1 MLFLIVD
8 DHAVLRKGLSALLGQ
23 AKPDSVVL
31 EASEGAQGL
40 ELARLHPNLDVVF
53 LDLKMPGLGGVPA
66 IEAFGAQHPDLP
78 LIVLSSSED
87 PHDVRRAISA
97 GALGYIPKSANANTL
112 VAALEMVL
120 QGQIYLP
127 PLLLNEQQ
135 VAASAVEMAPARR
148 ASGLLTE
155 RQIEVLALIARG
167 LSNKEIARALGLSE
181 KTVKVHVGGLF
192 KALDVANRMQATNEA
207 RKLGIKL
214 EG

>member
-1 MLFLIVD
+1 MMW
-8 DHAVLRKGLSALLGQ
+8 ARRR
-23 AKPDSVVL
+23 
-31 EASEGAQGL
+31 EAC
-40 ELARLHPNLDVVF
+40 
-53 LDLKMPGLGGVPA
+53 
-66 IEAFGAQHPDLP
+66 
-78 LIVLSSSED
+78 
-87 PHDVRRAISA
+87 
-97 GALGYIPKSANANTL
+97 
-112 VAALEMVL
+112 
-120 QGQIYLP
+120 
-127 PLLLNEQQ
+127 
-135 VAASAVEMAPARR
+135 PARR